1 MLDKIIAISIIKFN
15 FMKITIFTLNQN
27 RHNKLISLLSEIAD
41 ELYVVQENITVYP
54 GIIPGRYKASSI
66 MKKYFEKVTSAQ
78 NYFFPDTYIKT
89 KNSKIYFK
97 SILAGELNL
106 LKKDDL
112 NKFLESDVYIVFGSS
127 YIKGWL
133 IDFLVFKKA
142 INIHMGVSP
151 YYRGTDCNFWAV
163 YDNNLMFVGAT
174 IHLLSKGIDSGPILY
189 HALSKKNNDIFLYT
203 MSTVY
208 SAFISL
214 IERLNDKSFFQLKSL
229 KQDTKLEIRY
239 SKNNDFNEII
249 IQKFF
254 KESKK
259 FNKNYEIE
267 LSFFKDPFIL
277 KKY

>member
-1 MLDKIIAISIIKFN
+1 M
-15 FMKITIFTLNQN
+15 IF
-27 RHNKLISLLSEIAD
+27 
-41 ELYVVQENITVYP
+41 
-54 GIIPGRYKASSI
+54 
-66 MKKYFEKVTSAQ
+66 F
-78 NYFFPDTYIKT
+78 YIQC
-89 KNSKIYFK
+89 
-97 SILAGELNL
+97 LQ
-106 LKKDDL
+106 
-112 NKFLESDVYIVFGSS
+112 
-127 YIKGWL
+127 
-133 IDFLVFKKA
+133 
-142 INIHMGVSP
+142 
-151 YYRGTDCNFWAV
+151 
-163 YDNNLMFVGAT
+163 
-174 IHLLSKGIDSGPILY
+174 
-189 HALSKKNNDIFLYT
+189 
-203 MSTVY
+203 